1 MNSIT
6 KEKSGQV
13 HTELA
18 ADNANYIEAL
28 YEQYLT
34 DPDSVDTDWQ
44 TYLNSISR
52 RTMLSTMLSKISSY
66 YLLVI
71 KRQIRVAVL
80 IPTLAAL
87 STVILSR
94 WAYSN

>member
-80 IPTLAAL
+80 IPALAAL
-87 STVILSR
+87 PTVILSR